1 MNSMSFNT
9 NTIAPMV
16 QRSKE
21 LHGER
26 APKRAR
32 LSESSEQTQIHSKS
46 HNRESFPTQAGSSLT
61 NLPRPSTSR
70 GATIRNH
77 HNGHDGDDSSQSD
90 DPLNMFADIPRR
102 RPDNGAGAA
111 SHPGGASRR
120 RSEQEVHPDD
130 AAGPHSR
137 SDGDSLAHRQGTPSG
152 NTVFQP
158 IHLKRDK
165 FEKWTP
171 DPEPLPHSTMTMIKA
186 QKKSR
191 IANMKGQA
199 SLLLATNPR
208 LLSTNASY

>member
-1 MNSMSFNT
+1 MGFNT

-32 LSESSEQTQIHSKS
+32 LSGSSEQMQIHSKS
-46 HNRESFPTQAGSSLT
+46 HNREPSPTQARSSLT
-61 NLPRPSTSR
+61 NPSRPSTSR

-77 HNGHDGDDSSQSD
+77 PNDHNGDDSSQSD

-111 SHPGGASRR
+111 FHPGVASRR
-120 RSEQEVHPDD
+120 RSEQEMHADD
-130 AAGPHSR
+130 AVGPHSR
-137 SDGDSLAHRQGTPSG
+137 SDGDRLAHRQGTPSG
-152 NTVFQP
+152 NTPFQP

-165 FEKWTP
+165 FEEWTP
-171 DPEPLPHSTMTMIKA
+171 DPKPLPHSTMTMTKA

-199 SLLLATNPR
+199 SLLSATNPR